1 MTYRALTVS
10 GQDTRDSEDQVARI
24 QRFSSRVDAEV
35 AASMLKARGIDAR
48 VVNDDTGGM
57 HPNLAFGHGGSEV
70 VVPDEQLEE
79 ATALL
84 DEASDRGAVATSRP
98 PDEGAPQ
105 LTVRQLWLRAG
116 AVLLVALLLAVVFA
130 ADLDFRWF

>member
-1 MTYRALTVS
+1 MTYRAVTVS

-84 DEASDRGAVATSRP
+84 DEASDRGTVATSRP

-105 LTVRQLWLRAG
+105 LTVHQLWLRAG

-130 ADLDFRWF
+130 ADLEFRWF

>member
-1 MTYRALTVS
+1 M
-10 GQDTRDSEDQVARI
+10 ARI

-35 AASMLKARGIDAR
+35 AASMLNANGIEAR

-70 VVPDEQLEE
+70 IVEDAQLEE

-84 DEASDRGAVATSRP
+84 DDATFASEGATTSP
-98 PDEGAPQ
+98 PDDGPRP
-105 LTVRQLWLRAG
+105 LTVRQRSLRVG
-116 AVLLVALLLAVVFA
+116 AVLLVALLLAVVVVA
-130 ADLDFRWF
+130 ELDIRWF

>member
-1 MTYRALTVS
+1 M
-10 GQDTRDSEDQVARI
+10 ARI
-24 QRFSSRVDAEV
+24 RRFSSRVDAEV
-35 AASMLKARGIDAR
+35 AASMLNARGIEAL

-84 DEASDRGAVATSRP
+84 DDAGDGRTVATSRP
-98 PDEGAPQ
+98 PDEGVPQ

-116 AVLLVALLLAVVFA
+116 AVLLVVLILAVVFV

>member
-1 MTYRALTVS
+1 MPTGS
-10 GQDTRDSEDQVARI
+10 DTRDSEDQVARI

-35 AASMLKARGIDAR
+35 AASMLNACGIDAR

-84 DEASDRGAVATSRP
+84 DDAGDGRAVATSRP

-105 LTVRQLWLRAG
+105 LTFRQLWLRAG
-116 AVLLVALLLAVVFA
+116 AVLLVALLLVVVFA

>member
-1 MTYRALTVS
+1 MLN
-10 GQDTRDSEDQVARI
+10 
-24 QRFSSRVDAEV
+24 
-35 AASMLKARGIDAR
+35 ASGIDAR

-70 VVPDEQLEE
+70 VVADEQLEE

-84 DEASDRGAVATSRP
+84 DDATFASDGDAPSRADDGP
-98 PDEGAPQ
+98 AQ
-105 LTVRQLWLRAG
+105 LTVRQLWLRVG
-116 AVLLVALLLAVVFA
+116 AVLLVALLLAVVVV

>member
-1 MTYRALTVS
+1 M
-10 GQDTRDSEDQVARI
+10 ARI
-24 QRFSSRVDAEV
+24 RRFSSRVDAEV
-35 AASMLKARGIDAR
+35 AASMLNACGIDAR

-70 VVPDEQLEE
+70 IVPDDQLEE

-84 DEASDRGAVATSRP
+84 DDASGDAAVATSRP

-116 AVLLVALLLAVVFA
+116 AVLLVVLILAVVLV